1 MSACKALTRY
11 GSRIGRRALLGSAGA
26 AIGGVWLT
34 RLLGAPPATGAPAG
48 SGGTLLVGEG
58 FDIANL
64 DPGRTLDLTSNMIN
78 LAVYDTLVTFAGE
91 DLKTPKPHLA
101 TSWAVSP
108 DGKTYTFR
116 LRSGVK
122 FESGRDLTSEDVKWS
137 FNRLKNIESQAA
149 FLLDG
154 VDSVG
159 APDPQTVTIKLQ
171 RPKPSI
177 IPIVSHPS
185 LGVLDRVVVQ
195 AQGGD
200 AGPDAK
206 TRDHAEGFLSSH
218 SAGTGAFRLV
228 SYSPN
233 NEVILARNPSSWRQ
247 PHVDRVV
254 LKNILEPASQQ
265 LQIERGSIDVAD
277 AIGHPQADALVSR
290 PGVVV
295 RHSMSAT
302 TFYLLMNLDPKIGGP
317 FSNPKVQQAVRYA
330 LDYQGLMAL
339 AGPGA
344 VRLAGMLTPAFPGA
358 LPASEAIETDRGRA
372 KALLKEANVT
382 DVRGKLSYV
391 SGWIRFGVQ
400 IDPVVQ
406 KIQADLAT
414 VGIHVELNGM
424 PILAIKQLFRGG
436 NAQFLVYSWAPDY
449 ADQDDYLVFLPGRL
463 VGNYAHWTPE
473 SSPEA
478 RRLAALGAQ
487 AETEIDPQKR
497 VALYQEVDRGLA
509 QGPWVPLFVPAM
521 PFAYRSNIHGATYN
535 AIWELDLAAI
545 SKG

>member
-1 MSACKALTRY
+1 MTGRRALTGG
-11 GSRIGRRALLGSAGA
+11 GSRIGRRALLGTAGA
-26 AIGGVWLT
+26 AFGGALAR
-34 RLLGAPPATGAPAG
+34 RLLGAAPAWAAQAG
-48 SGGTLLVGEG
+48 PGGTLLVGEG

-78 LAVYDTLVTFAGE
+78 LACYDTLVTFRGE
-91 DLKTPKPHLA
+91 DLKTIRPRLA
-101 TSWAVSP
+101 TSWTVSP
-108 DGKTYTFR
+108 DGKIYRFR

-122 FESGRDLTSEDVKWS
+122 FESGRELTSEDVKWS
-137 FNRLKNIESQAA
+137 FDRLKNIESQAA

-154 VDSVG
+154 VQNVG
-159 APDPQTVTIKLQ
+159 APDAQTVTITLEH
-171 RPKPSI
+171 PKPSI
-177 IPIVSHPS
+177 VPILSHPS
-185 LGVLDRVVVQ
+185 LGVLDRMVMQ
-195 AQGGD
+195 AHGGD

-206 TRDHAEGFLSSH
+206 TKDQAESYLSTR
-218 SAGTGAFRLV
+218 SAGTGALRLV

-233 NEVILARNPSSWRQ
+233 NEAILERNPSSWRQ
-247 PHVDRVV
+247 PSLDRVV

-277 AIGHPQADALVSR
+277 TIGHPQADALEGR

-302 TFYLLMNLDPKIGGP
+302 TFYLLMNLAPKIGGP
-317 FSNPKVQQAVRYA
+317 FANPKVQQAVRYA
-330 LDYQGLMAL
+330 LDYNGLMAL

-344 VRLAGMLTPAFPGA
+344 IRLAGMLTPAFPGA
-358 LPASEAIETDRGRA
+358 LPASEATKTNRDRAR
-372 KALLKEANVT
+372 ALLKEANLT

-391 SGWIRFGVQ
+391 SGWVRFGVQ

-424 PILAIKQLFRGG
+424 PIVAAKQLFRGG
-436 NAQFLVYSWAPDY
+436 NAQFLIWSWAPDY

-463 VGNYAHWTPE
+463 VGKYAHWTPE
-473 SSPEA
+473 TDADA
-478 RRLAALGAQ
+478 RQLAALGTQ
-487 AETEIDPQKR
+487 AETEVDAQKR
-497 VALYQEVDRGLA
+497 VALYLKVDRMLA
-509 QGPWVPLFVPAM
+509 QGPWVPLFVPAL
-521 PFAYRSNIHGATYN
+521 PFAYRSNVHGATYN

>member
-1 MSACKALTRY
+1 VSTGRASTQRT
-11 GSRIGRRALLGSAGA
+11 SRIGRRTLLGAAGA
-26 AIGGVWLT
+26 AAGGAWAG
-34 RLLGAPPATGAPAG
+34 RLLRAAGARAAQAG
-48 SGGTLLVGEG
+48 TGGTLLVGEG

-78 LAVYDTLVTFAGE
+78 LACYDTLVTFFGQ
-91 DLKTPKPHLA
+91 DLKNVKPRLA
-101 TSWAVSP
+101 TSWSVSP
-108 DGKTYTFR
+108 DGKSYRFT

-122 FESGRDLTSEDVKWS
+122 FESGREMTSDDVKWS
-137 FNRLKNIESQAA
+137 FERVKNIESQAA

-154 VDSVG
+154 VADIG
-159 APDPQTVTIKLQ
+159 APDPKTVTITLEH
-171 RPKPSI
+171 PKPSI
-177 IPIVSHPS
+177 VPILSHPS
-185 LGVLDRVVVQ
+185 LGVLDRTVVQ
-195 AQGGD
+195 AHGGD

-206 TRDHAEGFLSSH
+206 TKDQAEPYLSSR
-218 SAGTGAFRLV
+218 SAGTGAFRLA

-233 NEVILARNPSSWRQ
+233 NEAILERNPSSWQQ
-247 PHVDRVV
+247 PSLDRVV

-277 AIGHPQADALVSR
+277 TIGHPQADALVGR

-317 FSNPKVQQAVRYA
+317 FTNPKVQQAVRYA
-330 LDYQGLMAL
+330 LDYDGLMAL

-358 LPASEAIETDRGRA
+358 LPASAAVKTNRDRAR
-372 KALLKEANVT
+372 ALLKEANLT

-391 SGWIRFGVQ
+391 SGWVRFGVQ

-424 PILAIKQLFRGG
+424 PIVAIKQLFRGG

-463 VGNYAHWTPE
+463 VGKYAHWTPE
-473 SSPEA
+473 TNAAA
-478 RRLAALGAQ
+478 RELAAIGAQ
-487 AETEIDPQKR
+487 AETEVDAQKR
-497 VALYQEVDRGLA
+497 VALYLKADRMLA
-509 QGPWVPLFVPAM
+509 QGPWVPLFVPAL
-521 PFAYRSNIHGATYN
+521 PFAYRSNVHGATYN